1 MRSLFI
7 CLLAGTFLLT
17 TTNSLQA
24 QTTCNCAETYKW
36 VKETF
41 EKNDAGF
48 QYALEQKG
56 KDLYAKHNTLIAA
69 KVKTIKDKY
78 KCAEVLNEWLK
89 FFRKGHFG
97 VRTLGEGDGP
107 VQKVNAEKWPVLPV
121 TEPELRSI
129 ADTEAAGL
137 FTGIWKTGAYTIGIV
152 KKGKG
157 YKGVIL
163 ESGNP
168 SWKYQQVKMEMKDDN
183 AGTYYMGD
191 FSPVHFNKVEWLGK
205 NVIRLA
211 PAILLERV
219 YPLYPQDEN
228 LQLYI
233 KEMKADKPF
242 IQELSDQTILLRIPS
257 FSGTQKP
264 FIDSVLREYSALI
277 KSRKNLVID
286 IRNGT
291 GGDDVSYYN
300 IIPLLYTNPIRI
312 VDMEYLSTPLNN
324 KRMEA
329 YLDIP
334 NLSEKNRQEVH
345 AILKLLK
352 DNLGK
357 FVQLEKGSLVA
368 IQQLDSVLPNPAQVA
383 IIANKNNGSTDEQ
396 FLLAAKQSK
405 KVKIFGESTFGVLD
419 ISNMYFVKS
428 PDKKF
433 ELGYC
438 LSKSFRIPGMAIDG
452 IGVQPDYFMDR
463 SIPDEHWLKY
473 VVSVLEDKTFV
484 Q

>member
-1 MRSLFI
+1 MQSPFSV
-7 CLLAGTFLLT
+7 LLACILLFLSFVT
-17 TTNSLQA
+17 VNA
-24 QTTCNCAETYKW
+24 QTTCNCPETFKW

-56 KDLYAKHNTLIAA
+56 KDLYAKHNALFTA
-69 KVKTIKDKY
+69 KVKTVKDKY
-78 KCAEVLNEWLK
+78 KCADILNEWLK

-97 VRTLGEGDGP
+97 VMALGDGP
-107 VQKVNAEKWPVLPV
+107 AQSINNGKWPVLPV
-121 TEPELRSI
+121 TEEQLRNI
-129 ADTEAAGL
+129 PVTDTSGL

-152 KKGKG
+152 KNGKG
-157 YKGVIL
+157 YKGIIL
-163 ESGNP
+163 KSGNP
-168 SWKYQQVKMEMKDDN
+168 SWKYQQVKMELKNDST
-183 AGTYYMGD
+183 GTYYMGD
-191 FSPVHFNKVEWLGK
+191 FSPITFSKVDWIGK
-205 NVIRLA
+205 NMIRLA
-211 PAILLERV
+211 PAITLERV
-219 YPLYPQDEN
+219 YPVYPEDEDM
-228 LQLYI
+228 QLYKKVI
-233 KEMKADKPF
+233 TADKPF
-242 IQELSDQTILLRIPS
+242 IQELSGQTILLRIPS
-257 FSGTQKP
+257 FGGTQKP
-264 FIDSVLREYSALI
+264 FIDSLIREFSSLI
-277 KSRKNLVID
+277 KSKKNLIID

-291 GGDDVSYYN
+291 GGDDVSYDN

-312 VDMEYLSTPLNN
+312 VDMEFLSTPLNN

-334 NLSEKNRQEVH
+334 NLSEKNRQEVL

-357 FVQLEKGSLVA
+357 FVQLEKGKMVH
-368 IQQLDSVLPNPAQVA
+368 IQKLDSVFPNPAQVA

-419 ISNMYFVKS
+419 ISNMHFVKS
-428 PDKKF
+428 PDEKF
-433 ELGYC
+433 QLGYC

-452 IGVQPDYFMDR
+452 IGVQPDYFMDK
-463 SIPDEHWLKY
+463 SIPDEQWLKF
-473 VVSVLEDKTFV
+473 VVSVLEDKEFV

>member
-1 MRSLFI
+1 MKSLFAGLVL
-7 CLLAGTFLLT
+7 CGSLLQTVDNLYA
-17 TTNSLQA
+17 QA
-24 QTTCNCAETYKW
+24 DCNCTETFKW

-56 KDLYAKHNTLIAA
+56 KDLYAKHNTLFTA
-69 KVKTIKDKY
+69 KVKPIKDKY
-78 KCAEVLNEWLK
+78 KCADVLNEWLK
-89 FFRKGHFG
+89 FFRKGH
-97 VRTLGEGDGP
+97 LGISALGNGP
-107 VQKVNAEKWPVLPV
+107 AQSANITKWPVLPV
-121 TEPELRSI
+121 TEAQLRNMHVT
-129 ADTEAAGL
+129 DTSGL
-137 FTGIWKTGAYTIGIV
+137 FTGIWKTGAYSIGIV
-152 KKGKG
+152 KQNKG

-183 AGTYYMGD
+183 TGTYYMGD
-191 FSPVHFNKVEWLGK
+191 FSPINFSKVEWLSK
-205 NVIRLA
+205 NMIRLT
-211 PAILLERV
+211 PAITLQRV
-219 YPLYPQDEN
+219 YPVYPEDEDI
-228 LQLYI
+228 QLYV
-233 KEMKADKPF
+233 KAMTADKPF
-242 IQELSDQTILLRIPS
+242 IKELSDQTLLFRIPS
-257 FSGTQKP
+257 FGGAQKP
-264 FIDSVLREYSALI
+264 FIDSVIREFSSLI

-291 GGDDVSYYN
+291 GGDDVSFDN

-312 VDMEYLSTPLNN
+312 VDMEFLSTPLNN

-329 YLDIP
+329 YLEIP

-345 AILKLLK
+345 AILKLLNE
-352 DNLGK
+352 NLGK
-357 FVQLEKGSLVA
+357 FVHLKKGRYVDIEKMDTVF
-368 IQQLDSVLPNPAQVA
+368 PNPAQVA

-419 ISNMYFVKS
+419 ISNMHFVKS
-428 PDKKF
+428 PDQKF

-463 SIPDEHWLKY
+463 SIPDAQWLKY
-473 VVSVLEDKTFV
+473 VVSVLENKEFV